1 MAKWFTPTVPVLGML
16 MVQGYAFPEAKASV
30 YGAKLV
36 VRSLEHMCSPAQCTQ
51 GSCSAQLNPV
61 LGSEAS
67 R

>member
-16 MVQGYAFPEAKASV
+16 MVQCYAFPEAKASV
-30 YGAKLV
+30 YEAKLV
-36 VRSLEHMCSPAQCTQ
+36 VRSLKHTRSLSQCTQ

-61 LGSEAS
+61 LGSETP